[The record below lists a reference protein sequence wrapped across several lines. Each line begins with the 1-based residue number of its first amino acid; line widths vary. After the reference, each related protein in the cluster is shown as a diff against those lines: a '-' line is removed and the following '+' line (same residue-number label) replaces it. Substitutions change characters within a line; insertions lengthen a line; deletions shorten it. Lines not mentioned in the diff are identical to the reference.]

1 MADDSVTQNIEAKK
15 ANYHVVTG
23 DGNAVI
29 PDTEIDTVISFISS
43 PISNQIPAD
52 NTPHF
57 ISSMVNTPNNLE
69 SSSEDSSFIEDDEL
83 MIPDSPEIEVKQ
95 SFLNVEPEISL
106 EQLNQ
111 PVTEIVV
118 NSNLNGEVEVNQ
130 VIGEIQPELNLVPE
144 NLELEKIQPELNLVS
159 ENTKI
164 EEIQLVSNLLPQ
176 NTQFQEIQA
185 VLNRV
190 PQNAEFQEIQPELN
204 LVSENPKTE
213 GIQPEFNLVSEKTEL
228 EKTQPVSNLVPENT
242 ELEKTQ
248 LVSNLV
254 SENPKTEETQP
265 ELNLV
270 PENTKLEKTQP
281 ESNLV
286 SETTKPDTQPVAE
299 NSKTDDLITSLNG
312 IITDDNPEA
321 IVTPANHNIQ
331 VKIHHEP
338 ERLVIT
344 LPSESQS
351 SNIEYTW
358 TEIWQQLKQR
368 LNAGDRLRVP
378 NTNVHLVVGDRLL
391 DARQLQELAE
401 SLSEVKLQ
409 LKSVCTSR
417 RQTAIASV
425 TAGYSVEQNQ
435 LTAKNSLAADFS
447 QNVSPLSEPLYM
459 ETTIR
464 SGIEIRHPGTVAILG
479 DVNPG
484 GSIIADGDILVW
496 GRLRGIAH
504 AGARGNSEC
513 LIMALQMEPTQ
524 LRIADAV
531 ARAPEKPPKNVNP
544 EVAYITPQGIRIVK
558 ASDFSRN
565 KVNSTS

>member
-29 PDTEIDTVISFISS
+29 SDAEIETVISFISS

-95 SFLNVEPEISL
+95 LFLNIEPEISL
-106 EQLNQ
+106 EKLNQ

-144 NLELEKIQPELNLVS
+144 NLELEKIQPE
-159 ENTKI
+159 
-164 EEIQLVSNLLPQ
+164 
-176 NTQFQEIQA
+176 F
-185 VLNRV
+185 
-190 PQNAEFQEIQPELN
+190 N
-204 LVSENPKTE
+204 LVSENP
-213 GIQPEFNLVSEKTEL
+213 EL
-228 EKTQPVSNLVPENT
+228 EKTKLEFNLVPENPKIEET
-242 ELEKTQ
+242 KLEL
-248 LVSNLV
+248 NLV

-270 PENTKLEKTQP
+270 PENPKLEKTQP

-286 SETTKPDTQPVAE
+286 SETTKPDTQPVVE

-409 LKSVCTSR
+409 LKSVSTSR

-447 QNVSPLSEPLYM
+447 QNISPLSEPLYM